1 MQSIPANPANYVTS
15 VDLDDSY
22 SIDLH
27 QYWQAIKRRWLPA
40 SLVIGSVVTLT
51 VIGTSRQK
59 PIYESE
65 GTLRFNKNDQVSA
78 LTSLSESMGGQLAGL
93 TGQSNPLDTEAEILK
108 SAPVVQR
115 VIAQLNLKDAKGH
128 PLKID
133 DFRKQLTIKSKKGTD
148 VMSVSFRSTDPD
160 NAQAVVNR
168 LIEAYLEANRRANRT
183 TAVAAREFIDKQLPQ
198 VEARVRKAEQAMR
211 IFKEEN
217 GVVALEQEGEA
228 MVQGLQTLSEQLTET
243 QAQLVDTSSQ
253 LSNVQQKVGLRS
265 GQAIALSR
273 LSQAETVKQVLAEY
287 HKVQDELSIQRTLY
301 QPEHPLIVNLTRKQA
316 ALQRQLNQRIA
327 NTLGSTQAVSDAALQ
342 MGEVEQ
348 GLVTNL
354 VQLESQ
360 RQGLADRVKVL
371 SNAMLNTQQ
380 RASRLPLLEQRQ
392 RELERRLQV
401 ARLTYEQLLKRL
413 QEVEI
418 LENQTVANA
427 QIVSPASL
435 PEAPISPKVMMNL
448 LLGGTA
454 ALVLGLL
461 AVGLLESLDKSVR
474 GVDEVKRWLNY
485 PVLGK
490 IPKLGN
496 NLDRETFTL
505 PLRDSLYS
513 PASAAFEILQT
524 RLGFTVTDRQ
534 LKVMVVTSSVPGE
547 GKSTVSANLAIAMMQ
562 MGRRVLL
569 IDADMRCP
577 KQHKGWELP
586 NLKGLSDVL
595 VNQADYKTSIAKV
608 LGNLYVLTAGTMPP
622 NPTALLN
629 SQRMQDLLATVS
641 QEYDFVIVDTPP
653 IGVIA
658 DALVVNRFADG
669 LLLVARPGVVTSTA
683 LDNTNHVLQ
692 ESQESILGVVVNGL
706 GREAGSYGYG
716 NYYHRYYHAAPK
728 ESQEPSEIASFLDK
742 LPLSKK

>member
-1 MQSIPANPANYVTS
+1 MSI
-15 VDLDDSY
+15 
-22 SIDLH
+22 
-27 QYWQAIKRRWLPA
+27 
-40 SLVIGSVVTLT
+40 
-51 VIGTSRQK
+51 
-59 PIYESE
+59 
-65 GTLRFNKNDQVSA
+65 
-78 LTSLSESMGGQLAGL
+78 
-93 TGQSNPLDTEAEILK
+93 
-108 SAPVVQR
+108 
-115 VIAQLNLKDAKGH
+115 
-128 PLKID
+128 
-133 DFRKQLTIKSKKGTD
+133 
-148 VMSVSFRSTDPD
+148 SFRSTDPSE
-160 NAQAVVNR
+160 AKAVVNR
-168 LIEAYLEANRRANRT
+168 LIRVYLEANRRANRT
-183 TAVAAREFIDKQLPQ
+183 TAVAAREFIGKQLPQ
-198 VEARVRKAEQAMR
+198 VEGRVRQAEQAVR

-217 GVVALEQEGEA
+217 GIVALEQEGQA
-228 MVQGLQTLSEQLTET
+228 MVQGLQTISEQLTQT
-243 QAQLVDTSSQ
+243 QAQLADTTSQ
-253 LSNVQQKVGLRS
+253 LSNVRQKVGLS
-265 GQAIALSR
+265 STQAIALSR
-273 LSQAETVKQVLAEY
+273 LSQSETVKQVLAEY
-287 HKVQDELSIQRTLY
+287 HKVQDELSVQRTLY

-316 ALQRQLNQRIA
+316 VLERQLNQRIA
-327 NTLGSTQAVSDAALQ
+327 NTLGSKQAVSDAELQ
-342 MGEVEQ
+342 MGAVEQ

-354 VQLESQ
+354 VQLDSQ
-360 RQGLADRVKVL
+360 RQGLADRVNVL
-371 SNAMLNTQQ
+371 SNAMLDTQR
-380 RASRLPLLEQRQ
+380 RATRLPRLEQQQ

-427 QIVSPASL
+427 QIVSPGSL
-435 PEAPISPKVMMNL
+435 PEIPISPKVMMNL
-448 LLGGTA
+448 LLGGTT

-490 IPKLGN
+490 IPKLGH
-496 NLDRETFTL
+496 NLNPETFTL

-524 RLGFTVTDRQ
+524 RLSFTVTDRQ
-534 LKVMVVTSSVPGE
+534 LKVIVISSSVPGE

-595 VNQADYKTSIAKV
+595 VNQADYASSVTKV

-629 SQRMQDLLATVS
+629 SQRMQDLLATAS
-641 QEYDFVIVDTPP
+641 QEYDVVILDTPP

-683 LDNTNHVLQ
+683 LENTNHVLH

-706 GREAGSYGYG
+706 GRESGAYGYG
-716 NYYHRYYHAAPK
+716 SHYNRYYHAAPK
-728 ESQEPSEIASFLDK
+728 ESQGSSEIASFLDK